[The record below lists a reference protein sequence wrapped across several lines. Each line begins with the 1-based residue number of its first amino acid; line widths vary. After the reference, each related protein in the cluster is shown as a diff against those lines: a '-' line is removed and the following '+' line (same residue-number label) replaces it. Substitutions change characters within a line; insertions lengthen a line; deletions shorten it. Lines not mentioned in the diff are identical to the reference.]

1 MRTHETHRG
10 ASFTALPSPLL
21 YSRCL
26 RRLFS
31 QRWWLLSMSMSCLP
45 SQTTEHGRRP
55 AKHTDNTARHGAAFR
70 WNNMAASPCTASLIE
85 VEVER
90 RVRPG
95 HTEQQEATSNN
106 SSADRLLQTEN
117 ICSRQ
122 KMSGCAYLAVAE
134 YNMAVATTSM
144 SELSIASHVRH
155 SERRNQRC
163 TWQPP
168 ELQDLQRRRQTRRLN
183 IAS

>member
-70 WNNMAASPCTASLIE
+70 WNNMAVTARLRHAQHRSSKSKSKDACDLD
-85 VEVER
+85 
-90 RVRPG
+90 
-95 HTEQQEATSNN
+95 TLNNKKQQATTL
-106 SSADRLLQTEN
+106 AP
-117 ICSRQ
+117 IGCSRQ
-122 KMSGCAYLAVAE
+122 KISAPDRKCQGARTLLSPNTTWPSPRRRCRSSRSHRTSDTASDEINDVRGSRQSFKTCNGAGELAV
-134 YNMAVATTSM
+134 
-144 SELSIASHVRH
+144 
-155 SERRNQRC
+155 
-163 TWQPP
+163 
-168 ELQDLQRRRQTRRLN
+168 
-183 IAS
+183 

>member
-31 QRWWLLSMSMSCLP
+31 QRWLLLSMSMSCLP
-45 SQTTEHGRRP
+45 IANDGARAATCKAHRQHSTTRRSIQMEQHGS
-55 AKHTDNTARHGAAFR
+55 DS
-70 WNNMAASPCTASLIE
+70 AASPCTTSLIE

-134 YNMAVATTSM
+134 YNMAVATTSI
-144 SELSIASHVRH
+144 SELSIALHV
-155 SERRNQRC
+155 
-163 TWQPP
+163 
-168 ELQDLQRRRQTRRLN
+168 
-183 IAS
+183 